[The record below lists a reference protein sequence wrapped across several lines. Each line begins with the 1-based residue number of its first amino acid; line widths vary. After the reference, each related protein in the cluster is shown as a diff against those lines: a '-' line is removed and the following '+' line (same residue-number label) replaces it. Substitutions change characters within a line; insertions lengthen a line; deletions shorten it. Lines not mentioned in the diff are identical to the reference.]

1 MHSFFCLKH
10 SIIIIL
16 LNYLKLWG
24 DSGCR
29 SCWPLSYSKQILPSA
44 VYVIL
49 HLMLSL
55 VILPST
61 GGSMIVWQ
69 TIAIFI
75 ITRTNLLDWKEKY
88 SLSHVQTCWT
98 EKRNIHHHMYKLV
111 GLNREIFIIKC
122 MNLLDWTEKFSLSH
136 VWTCWTEQR
145 NIHYHMYELVG
156 LKREIFIITCMNLL
170 DWKEKYSL

>member
-10 SIIIIL
+10 SFIIIL

-98 EKRNIHHHMYKLV
+98 EKRNIHYHSTLTISTIQLPRKQPKQQMSAHSPFYHFSYKELIY
-111 GLNREIFIIKC
+111 NRTLQLII
-122 MNLLDWTEKFSLSH
+122 LF
-136 VWTCWTEQR
+136 
-145 NIHYHMYELVG
+145 
-156 LKREIFIITCMNLL
+156 F
-170 DWKEKYSL
+170 